1 MLAYIPAP
9 PCPLHAAQ
17 ALHLAL
23 GTNAFAMSPDVLI
36 VGGGPAG
43 SIAALV
49 LARVGVCVTILDRAV
64 FPRDKLCGDSVNPG
78 AMALLARHGLEAEV
92 EVRALP
98 VSGMLV
104 TGPGGAAV
112 RAVYPGGVVGRS
124 ILRREL
130 DALLLEAAIRA
141 GARVEQGVR
150 VASAL
155 LEGARRPQRVT
166 GVVVQ
171 TRGGTVARP
180 ARVVIGADGRHS
192 SLAFALGLARH
203 PRRPRR
209 WAIGAYFDG
218 VRGLSGVGEMH
229 VRRGHY
235 IGVAPVPDGLVNAC
249 LVVPEARAR
258 AIGFASAEVLEHT
271 LGDDELLGT
280 RFHRARRATP
290 VTMLGP
296 LAVDAGSAGLEGL
309 LLAGDAAGFI
319 DPMTGDGLRLA
330 LRGGEL
336 AAAAALEA
344 LDGRAGAH
352 VRLAER
358 RREEL
363 GGKLRANRLLRTL
376 VAMPAGVSLAAA
388 AARIWPDLL
397 APVVSYAGDVQSA

>member
-1 MLAYIPAP
+1 MPSTR
-9 PCPLHAAQ
+9 
-17 ALHLAL
+17 HLARVRL
-23 GTNAFAMSPDVLI
+23 MSPDVLI

-49 LARVGVCVTILDRAV
+49 LARAGVGVTILDRAV

-78 AMALLARHGLEAEV
+78 AMALLARHGLAAEV
-92 EVRALP
+92 EGRAVP

-130 DALLLEAAIRA
+130 DARLVEAAIRA

-150 VASAL
+150 VASAMV
-155 LEGARRPQRVT
+155 ESANGPRRVT
-166 GVVVQ
+166 GVLVQ
-171 TRGGTVARP
+171 ARGRTAARP
-180 ARVVIGADGRHS
+180 ARIVIGADGRHS

-209 WAIGAYFDG
+209 WAIGAYFEG
-218 VRGLSGVGEMH
+218 VTDLSDVGEMH

-235 IGVAPVPDGLVNAC
+235 IGVAVVPDGLVNAC

-258 AIGFASAEVLEHT
+258 AIGLASAEALEQA
-271 LGDDELLGT
+271 LGRDEQLGA
-280 RFHRARRATP
+280 RFRRARRATP

-296 LAVDAGSAGLEGL
+296 LAVDAGSAGVEGL

-319 DPMTGDGLRLA
+319 DPMTGDGMRLA
-330 LRGGEL
+330 MRGGEL

-344 LDGRAGAH
+344 LEGRVDAH
-352 VRLAER
+352 VRLAQR

-363 GGKLRANRLLRTL
+363 GGKLRVNRLLRTL
-376 VAMPAGVSLAAA
+376 VAAPTGVSLAAA
-388 AARIWPDLL
+388 AARVWPEIL
-397 APVVSYAGDVQSA
+397 APVINYAGDLHLSSS

>member
-1 MLAYIPAP
+1 M
-9 PCPLHAAQ
+9 
-17 ALHLAL
+17 
-23 GTNAFAMSPDVLI
+23 
-36 VGGGPAG
+36 
-43 SIAALV
+43 AALV
-49 LARVGVCVTILDRAV
+49 LARAGVSVTVLDRAV

-78 AMALLARHGLEAEV
+78 AMALLARHGLAAEV
-92 EVRALP
+92 EGCALP

-112 RAVYPGGVVGRS
+112 RALYPAGVLGRS
-124 ILRREL
+124 ILRRDL
-130 DALLLEAAIRA
+130 DARLLEAAIRE

-155 LEGARRPQRVT
+155 VDGAHGAQRVT
-166 GVVVQ
+166 GVLLQ
-171 TRGGTVARP
+171 SRAGTVARP

-209 WAIGAYFDG
+209 WAIGAYFAG
-218 VRGLSGVGEMH
+218 VKDLSALGEMH

-235 IGVAPVPDGLVNAC
+235 IGVAPVPDGLANAC

-258 AIGFASAEVLEHT
+258 AIGLASAHALEHVLRGDEQ
-271 LGDDELLGT
+271 LGA
-280 RFHRARRATP
+280 RFHHARRATP

-330 LRGGEL
+330 MHGGEL
-336 AAAAALEA
+336 AAAAALET
-344 LDGRAGAH
+344 LEGRVSAH

-358 RREEL
+358 RREAL
-363 GGKLRANRLLRTL
+363 GGKLRVNRLLRTL
-376 VAMPAGVSLAAA
+376 VAAPAGVSLAAA
-388 AARIWPDLL
+388 ATKVWPDLL
-397 APVVSYAGDVQSA
+397 NPVVCYAGDVHLSSS

>member
-1 MLAYIPAP
+1 M
-9 PCPLHAAQ
+9 
-17 ALHLAL
+17 
-23 GTNAFAMSPDVLI
+23 TDVLV

-43 SIAALV
+43 AMAALM
-49 LARVGVCVTILDRAV
+49 LARAGVGVTILDRAV

-78 AMALLARHGLEAEV
+78 AMALLARHGLATEIER
-92 EVRALP
+92 RALP

-104 TGPGGAAV
+104 TGPGGATV
-112 RAVYPGGVVGRS
+112 RALYPAGVVGRS
-124 ILRREL
+124 ILRRDL
-130 DALLLEAAIRA
+130 DALLLEAAIRE

-150 VASAL
+150 VTSAL
-155 LEGARRPQRVT
+155 VESAHGARRVAGALLQSQGR
-166 GVVVQ
+166 
-171 TRGGTVARP
+171 TVARP

-209 WAIGAYFDG
+209 WAIGAYFAG
-218 VRGLSGVGEMH
+218 VRDLSDVGEMH

-235 IGVAPVPDGLVNAC
+235 IGVAPVPDGLANAC

-258 AIGFASAEVLEHT
+258 AIGFASADALEHA
-271 LGDDELLGT
+271 LGDDEQLGA
-280 RFHRARRATP
+280 RFQHARRATP
-290 VTMLGP
+290 VTVLGP

-344 LDGRAGAH
+344 LDGLAGAH
-352 VRLAER
+352 VRLARR
-358 RREEL
+358 RREEM
-363 GGKLRANRLLRTL
+363 GGKLRVNRLLRTL
-376 VAMPAGVSLAAA
+376 VAAPAGVSLAAA
-388 AARIWPDLL
+388 AARVWPDIL
-397 APVVSYAGDVQSA
+397 APVINYAGDVQSA

>member
-1 MLAYIPAP
+1 M
-9 PCPLHAAQ
+9 
-17 ALHLAL
+17 
-23 GTNAFAMSPDVLI
+23 TDVLI

-43 SIAALV
+43 SMAALV
-49 LARVGVCVTILDRAV
+49 LARAGVGVTVVDRAV

-78 AMALLARHGLEAEV
+78 AMALLARHGLAADV
-92 EVRALP
+92 EGRALP

-112 RAVYPGGVVGRS
+112 RALYPAGVLGRS
-124 ILRREL
+124 IRRRDL
-130 DALLLEAAIRA
+130 DALLLEAAIRE

-155 LEGARRPQRVT
+155 VEGVHGPTRVV
-166 GVVVQ
+166 GALLQ
-171 TRGGTVARP
+171 SRGGTVARP
-180 ARVVIGADGRHS
+180 TRVVIGADGRHS

-209 WAIGAYFDG
+209 WAIGAYFAG
-218 VRGLSGVGEMH
+218 VRDLSGVGEMH

-235 IGVAPVPDGLVNAC
+235 IGVAPLADGLANAC
-249 LVVPEARAR
+249 LVVPESRAR
-258 AIGFASAEVLEHT
+258 ALGPASADALEHA
-271 LGDDELLGT
+271 LRDDEQLGA
-280 RFHRARRATP
+280 RFHHARRATP

-296 LAVDAGSAGLEGL
+296 LAVDAGGAGLEGL

-358 RREEL
+358 RREAL
-363 GGKLRANRLLRTL
+363 GGKLRVNRLLRTL
-376 VAMPAGVSLAAA
+376 VAAPAGVSLAAA
-388 AARIWPDLL
+388 AAQVWPDFL
-397 APVVSYAGDVQSA
+397 APVINYAGDVHLSSS

>member
-1 MLAYIPAP
+1 MP
-9 PCPLHAAQ
+9 
-17 ALHLAL
+17 
-23 GTNAFAMSPDVLI
+23 SDVLI

-43 SIAALV
+43 AIAALV
-49 LARVGVCVTILDRAV
+49 LARVGVGVTILDRAV

-78 AMALLARHGLEAEV
+78 AMALLARHGLAAQVEA
-92 EVRALP
+92 RALA

-112 RAVYPGGVVGRS
+112 RAIYPGGVVGRS

-130 DALLLEAAIRA
+130 DTMLLEAATRA
-141 GARVEQGVR
+141 GARVEQGAR
-150 VASAL
+150 VVSPL
-155 LEGARRPQRVT
+155 VEGANGTRRVT
-166 GVVVQ
+166 GVSLR
-171 TRGGTVARP
+171 TRGGAVARP

-192 SLAFALGLARH
+192 SLAFALGLARR

-218 VRGLSGVGEMH
+218 VAGLSDVGEMH

-235 IGVAPVPDGLVNAC
+235 IGVAPTPGGLVNAC

-258 AIGFASAEVLEHT
+258 AIGSAQAEALEQT
-271 LGDDELLGT
+271 LQRDEQLGP
-280 RFHRARRATP
+280 RFHHACRATP

-296 LAVDAGSAGLEGL
+296 LAVEVGSAGVEGL

-330 LRGGEL
+330 MRGGEL
-336 AAAAALEA
+336 AATAALEA
-344 LDGRAGAH
+344 LEGRADAH
-352 VRLAER
+352 IRLAQR

-363 GGKLRANRLLRTL
+363 GGKLRVNRALRSL
-376 VAMPAGVSLAAA
+376 VDLPAGVSLAAA
-388 AARIWPDLL
+388 AARIWPDILG
-397 APVVSYAGDVQSA
+397 PVINYAGDVKTT